1 MTQQLYVQSN
11 CMEVKRPK
19 HLSSI
24 SFENQIWHC
33 TSASGDEKKRSAWYR
48 SGRFYPAFSR
58 GHLATIFHERHAICT
73 GWKGIARERQR

>member
-1 MTQQLYVQSN
+1 MGTMTQQLYVQSN

-33 TSASGDEKKRSAWYR
+33 TSASGDEKKGQPGIVRGAFIR
-48 SGRFYPAFSR
+48 RFQ
-58 GHLATIFHERHAICT
+58 GAI
-73 GWKGIARERQR
+73 WQQFFMKGTQFVWDGKA